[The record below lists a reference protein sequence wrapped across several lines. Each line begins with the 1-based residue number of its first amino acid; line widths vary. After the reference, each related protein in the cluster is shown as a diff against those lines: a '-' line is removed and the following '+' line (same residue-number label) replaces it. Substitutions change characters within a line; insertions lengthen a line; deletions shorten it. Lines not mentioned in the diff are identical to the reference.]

1 MLQREIIP
9 WYRSTVEQDAEAR
22 RVSASLLNGEDP
34 DVEADDA
41 KTFMRSVLREG
52 LLPAL
57 RYDPVVFRAFI
68 RNFNLLTAPDA
79 MMKDTEVMNRVL
91 AIWQDR
97 ENRPAE
103 VSIGPKLRR
112 EFLELLP
119 A

>member
-1 MLQREIIP
+1 M
-9 WYRSTVEQDAEAR
+9 
-22 RVSASLLNGEDP
+22 
-34 DVEADDA
+34 
-41 KTFMRSVLREG
+41 REG